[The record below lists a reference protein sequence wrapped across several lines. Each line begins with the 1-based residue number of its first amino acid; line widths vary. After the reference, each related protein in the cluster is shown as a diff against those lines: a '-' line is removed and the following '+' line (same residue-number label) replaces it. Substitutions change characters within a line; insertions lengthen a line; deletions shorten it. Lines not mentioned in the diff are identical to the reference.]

1 MKKASKI
8 IAIFIFAMSVFVGI
22 GAVEVFA
29 DTTSQT
35 NTVNEPIKFIAKQ
48 KGKKVVL
55 KWNKSKNVKGYIIY
69 KNGKKFKTLK
79 KNKLIDKK
87 VKKKKVFSNSGQT
100 VSIIVTDKKSKKVN
114 AGRFKYI
121 KNQYTISLNG
131 KVKLQGEAYPSKK
144 LKKKKVLSRKL
155 TWSSSDTSL
164 ATVNARGVVKANN
177 NMKTG
182 TVIIYA
188 KAHNGLTKKVK
199 INIENY
205 AYPSKIKK
213 MYMLS
218 DDIKPLVTEHMAE
231 MTKIVS
237 YFEFEN
243 KNNETTF
250 DIDEKGNLS
259 MSKKIA
265 INSEMEKTIFNL
277 ISSMPITVEVH
288 KGYVAFNRID
298 FTVYDT
304 GIINSIAYV
313 FQGMENVDT
322 GYERIEIAPNWYYQY
337 GEFSKGY
344 FEEEQE

>member
-1 MKKASKI
+1 MYSYKIKAYT
-8 IAIFIFAMSVFVGI
+8 FA
-22 GAVEVFA
+22 
-29 DTTSQT
+29 
-35 NTVNEPIKFIAKQ
+35 
-48 KGKKVVL
+48 
-55 KWNKSKNVKGYIIY
+55 
-69 KNGKKFKTLK
+69 NG
-79 KNKLIDKK
+79 
-87 VKKKKVFSNSGQT
+87 KKVFSNSGQT

-164 ATVNARGVVKANN
+164 ATVNSRGVVKANN

-182 TVIIYA
+182 TVIIHA

-250 DIDEKGNLS
+250 DIDDKGNLS
-259 MSKKIA
+259 MSKKIS
-265 INSEMEKTIFNL
+265 ISSEMEKTIFNL

-322 GYERIEIAPNWYYQY
+322 GYERIEIAPNWYYDMIPL
-337 GEFSKGY
+337 K
-344 FEEEQE
+344 

>member
-1 MKKASKI
+1 MYELKKDNVHRIVETKQQ
-8 IAIFIFAMSVFVGI
+8 
-22 GAVEVFA
+22 VEVLL
-29 DTTSQT
+29 SR
-35 NTVNEPIKFIAKQ
+35 
-48 KGKKVVL
+48 
-55 KWNKSKNVKGYIIY
+55 GYE
-69 KNGKKFKTLK
+69 
-79 KNKLIDKK
+79 LIE
-87 VKKKKVFSNSGQT
+87 
-100 VSIIVTDKKSKKVN
+100 
-114 AGRFKYI
+114 
-121 KNQYTISLNG
+121 
-131 KVKLQGEAYPSKK
+131 EAK

-243 KNNETTF
+243 KNQKSQESYKFGDLFLAFYIHTL
-250 DIDEKGNLS
+250 DKRELS
-259 MSKKIA
+259 
-265 INSEMEKTIFNL
+265 SENFLYCYYEL
-277 ISSMPITVEVH
+277 ILS
-288 KGYVAFNRID
+288 Y
-298 FTVYDT
+298 
-304 GIINSIAYV
+304 
-313 FQGMENVDT
+313 
-322 GYERIEIAPNWYYQY
+322 
-337 GEFSKGY
+337 
-344 FEEEQE
+344 

>member
-1 MKKASKI
+1 MHI
-8 IAIFIFAMSVFVGI
+8 R
-22 GAVEVFA
+22 
-29 DTTSQT
+29 QR
-35 NTVNEPIKFIAKQ
+35 
-48 KGKKVVL
+48 L
-55 KWNKSKNVKGYIIY
+55 
-69 KNGKKFKTLK
+69 
-79 KNKLIDKK
+79 
-87 VKKKKVFSNSGQT
+87 
-100 VSIIVTDKKSKKVN
+100 
-114 AGRFKYI
+114 
-121 KNQYTISLNG
+121 
-131 KVKLQGEAYPSKK
+131 
-144 LKKKKVLSRKL
+144 
-155 TWSSSDTSL
+155 
-164 ATVNARGVVKANN
+164 
-177 NMKTG
+177 
-182 TVIIYA
+182 
-188 KAHNGLTKKVK
+188 
-199 INIENY
+199 
-205 AYPSKIKK
+205 KK

-250 DIDEKGNLS
+250 DIDDKGNLS
-259 MSKKIA
+259 MSKKIS
-265 INSEMEKTIFNL
+265 ISSEMEKTIFNL

>member
-1 MKKASKI
+1 M
-8 IAIFIFAMSVFVGI
+8 
-22 GAVEVFA
+22 
-29 DTTSQT
+29 
-35 NTVNEPIKFIAKQ
+35 
-48 KGKKVVL
+48 
-55 KWNKSKNVKGYIIY
+55 
-69 KNGKKFKTLK
+69 
-79 KNKLIDKK
+79 
-87 VKKKKVFSNSGQT
+87 
-100 VSIIVTDKKSKKVN
+100 N

-131 KVKLQGEAYPSKK
+131 KVKLQGEAYPFKK
-144 LKKKKVLSRKL
+144 LKRKS
-155 TWSSSDTSL
+155 TEQKTYMEFFRHKPCNG
-164 ATVNARGVVKANN
+164 NARGVVKANN

-259 MSKKIA
+259 MSKR
-265 INSEMEKTIFNL
+265 L
-277 ISSMPITVEVH
+277 P
-288 KGYVAFNRID
+288 
-298 FTVYDT
+298 
-304 GIINSIAYV
+304 
-313 FQGMENVDT
+313 
-322 GYERIEIAPNWYYQY
+322 
-337 GEFSKGY
+337 
-344 FEEEQE
+344 

>member
-1 MKKASKI
+1 
-8 IAIFIFAMSVFVGI
+8 
-22 GAVEVFA
+22 
-29 DTTSQT
+29 
-35 NTVNEPIKFIAKQ
+35 
-48 KGKKVVL
+48 
-55 KWNKSKNVKGYIIY
+55 
-69 KNGKKFKTLK
+69 
-79 KNKLIDKK
+79 
-87 VKKKKVFSNSGQT
+87 
-100 VSIIVTDKKSKKVN
+100 
-114 AGRFKYI
+114 
-121 KNQYTISLNG
+121 
-131 KVKLQGEAYPSKK
+131 
-144 LKKKKVLSRKL
+144 
-155 TWSSSDTSL
+155 
-164 ATVNARGVVKANN
+164 
-177 NMKTG
+177 MKTG

-188 KAHNGLTKKVK
+188 KAHYGLTKKVK

-250 DIDEKGNLS
+250 DIDDKGNLS

-304 GIINSIAYV
+304 GIINSNAYV

>member
-1 MKKASKI
+1 M
-8 IAIFIFAMSVFVGI
+8 
-22 GAVEVFA
+22 
-29 DTTSQT
+29 
-35 NTVNEPIKFIAKQ
+35 
-48 KGKKVVL
+48 
-55 KWNKSKNVKGYIIY
+55 
-69 KNGKKFKTLK
+69 
-79 KNKLIDKK
+79 
-87 VKKKKVFSNSGQT
+87 
-100 VSIIVTDKKSKKVN
+100 N

-164 ATVNARGVVKANN
+164 ATVNARGVVKAN
-177 NMKTG
+177 
-182 TVIIYA
+182 
-188 KAHNGLTKKVK
+188 
-199 INIENY
+199 IENY

-250 DIDEKGNLS
+250 DIDDKGNLS
-259 MSKKIA
+259 MSKKIS
-265 INSEMEKTIFNL
+265 ISSEMEKTIFNL

-288 KGYVAFNRID
+288 KGYV
-298 FTVYDT
+298 
-304 GIINSIAYV
+304 
-313 FQGMENVDT
+313 
-322 GYERIEIAPNWYYQY
+322 
-337 GEFSKGY
+337 
-344 FEEEQE
+344 